1 MITLV
6 LPSSLTSLMPDLLRA
21 DHVRP
26 ESVCLNAASWME
38 LTDEI
43 RTRFPRLAD
52 RVLTPSGTLTSGFV
66 LVVNDVAVPARG
78 REVDKVHDGDEIAII
93 PALAGG

>member
-1 MITLV
+1 
-6 LPSSLTSLMPDLLRA
+6 MPDMARA
-21 DHVRP
+21 DHAKPKPVL
-26 ESVCLNAASWME
+26 LNAASWTE

-43 RTRFPRLAD
+43 RTRFPLLAD

-78 REVDKVHDGDEIAII
+78 REVDKVRDGDEIAII